1 MNEKAMVDGMVEVL
15 NTPELEGTRVP
26 VEIEVKIGRTWGD

>member
-1 MNEKAMVDGMVEVL
+1 LNEKAMVDGMDEVL